1 MGIKGKRKRERL
13 RLLREQNEEPPS
25 DDDEEQELAEGD
37 DFPAHLAMGGPFAP
51 PAARGP
57 VRMKQSELH
66 RLQDQDVLEAMRE
79 EHARRKRGTKGA
91 INSANKDD
99 DEFGDSGER
108 MKKKLRTEGLRLGN
122 RSGVN
127 HQGIGTEDLV
137 DDEAA
142 IDVEAILEAAELE
155 RQSRA
160 IGLDG
165 SQGQV
170 RLRTSNVRT
179 GAKFSHPLLG
189 LEASVVEALS
199 AEGFVRMT
207 LIQQRVIPF
216 AIEGYDILGQAKTGS
231 GKTLAFVVPVL
242 HASVPHLRRFPKHF
256 VALVLAP
263 TKELCAQI
271 QSVASD
277 VARSVRDMPQPIGVR
292 LITGGTKI
300 SEERRALTD
309 GTANL
314 VVGTPG
320 RLKDHVMHCPGW
332 IRSTLRFLVLDEADR
347 MLADGF
353 QRDLDAIVA
362 SLPRGR
368 QTFLFSATNSKS
380 VTELARLS
388 LQKTPLFIATRSS
401 QPSFLPGASEED
413 DTKRDYGEPPAY
425 LTLDDVGGD
434 DEDANEESAV
444 SRTRGSAAPVTED
457 ADDIPSQLR
466 QYCHIAPVE
475 TRLRSLY
482 AFVKQVGR
490 RSKAMVFCSTVSST
504 IFHCMMMG
512 SVGFHNDV
520 LMLHGHMKHR
530 QRLETFDTFCKWE
543 TGLLFCTDV
552 AARGLDVPNVEWIL
566 QLDPPM
572 DPTEY
577 VHRIGRTAR
586 AGNVGNALIFL
597 TPQETNFVRYLS
609 KFGIRMSKYPMP
621 PLPDIQLKLEHVLQ
635 LDPIVAKSA
644 VNAYRAHVGAYLSHI
659 LKETFD
665 VHQLDLDALAGAFA
679 LTSAPAV
686 SIPKSAVE
694 EKKKEYVKG
703 KLKSLNKKKKESI
716 KLFHSQKTK
725 RQWTEDGCFIGVVKP
740 SKSI

>member
-1 MGIKGKRKRERL
+1 
-13 RLLREQNEEPPS
+13 
-25 DDDEEQELAEGD
+25 
-37 DFPAHLAMGGPFAP
+37 
-51 PAARGP
+51 
-57 VRMKQSELH
+57 MKQSELH
-66 RLQDQDVLEAMRE
+66 RMRDQEVLEAMRE
-79 EHARRKRGTKGA
+79 EHARRKRGNVKGS
-91 INSANKDD
+91 INAQGGGGKDGSNAYGE
-99 DEFGDSGER
+99 DEEIIR
-108 MKKKLRTEGLRLGN
+108 KKQRTEGLRRGSDRGRAAPGMDN
-122 RSGVN
+122 
-127 HQGIGTEDLV
+127 EDMDVSML
-137 DDEAA
+137 
-142 IDVEAILEAAELE
+142 DVEAILESAEME
-155 RQSRA
+155 RQQRA

-165 SQGQV
+165 DGASAAASK
-170 RLRTSNVRT
+170 RRTSNVRT

-189 LEASVVEALS
+189 LHESVVGALS

-216 AIEGYDILGQAKTGS
+216 AMEGYDILGQAKTGS
-231 GKTLAFVVPVL
+231 GKTLAFVVPML
-242 HASVPHLRRFPKHF
+242 HFAVPYLRKFPKHF
-256 VALVLAP
+256 VGLVLAP

-277 VARSVRDMPQPIGVR
+277 VARSVSDMPQSIGVR
-292 LITGGTKI
+292 LITGGTKVH
-300 SEERRALTD
+300 EERRVLID
-309 GTANL
+309 GTANI

-332 IRSTLRFLVLDEADR
+332 VRTTLRFLILDEADR

-353 QRDLDAIVA
+353 QRDLDTIVA

-388 LQKTPLFIATRSS
+388 LQKTPLFVATRGL
-401 QPSFLPGASEED
+401 QPSFLPVVSD
-413 DTKRDYGEPPAY
+413 SDQPRDLGEPPAY
-425 LTLDDVGGD
+425 ITLDDVEED
-434 DEDANEESAV
+434 DDDKDASDDNGP
-444 SRTRGSAAPVTED
+444 RQGKKKAPKSGASPIED

-475 TRLRSLY
+475 TRLLALY
-482 AFVKQVGR
+482 NFVKQVGR

-504 IFHCMMMG
+504 TFHCMMLG
-512 SVGFHNDV
+512 AVGFHNDV

-543 TGLLFCTDV
+543 TGVLFCTDV

-586 AGNVGNALIFL
+586 AGNVGNALLFL
-597 TPQETNFVRYLS
+597 TPQETSFVRYLS
-609 KFGIRMSKYPMP
+609 KFAIRMTKYPMP

-665 VHQLDLDALAGAFA
+665 VQKLDLDALASAFA

-703 KLKSLNKKKKESI
+703 KLKSLNRKKKESI
-716 KLFHSQKTK
+716 KLFHQQKTK
-725 RQWTEDGCFIGVVKP
+725 RQWTEDGCFVGVVKP